1 MGWLLIS
8 VSLPR
13 LPAVLTSVILTIQPV
28 ASVLLGIL
36 LVNERPSV
44 VQLLGA
50 GTILAGLMLAT
61 LRRRPNADP
70 IAEPELG

>member
-1 MGWLLIS
+1 M
-8 VSLPR
+8 
-13 LPAVLTSVILTIQPV
+13 
-28 ASVLLGIL
+28 
-36 LVNERPSV
+36 NERPSP

-61 LRRRPNADP
+61 LRRRPNAEP